1 MKFDIEIRNFG
12 KIKHAKINIRPFTII
27 SGHNSSGKSFVTK
40 VLYSYFNTIKNDYL
54 TSNIFENI
62 GHIKTLTSF
71 ISRKI
76 TAPLEPQH
84 FIFDEVNNIVSYIET
99 IINSK
104 LRSNTYTTQLE
115 GLPLLQASMSE
126 LKVNIDTLADLLEE
140 EPNTDTPIAF
150 IDAIKININNINE
163 IISKPELIFANELG
177 NSFKTEILENFQV
190 SSINELKNFHA
201 HSDERINFNF
211 DSLGQLSIREND
223 SLEFTIPTSSVDLFQ
238 KLYNVVY
245 IESPVYW
252 KLKDSLLTIKNNK
265 NQKSILKRDNDIYL
279 SGVPKHFYDLLDLLS
294 IKAKDTDSLIESQ
307 FTSNIEKAINGK
319 LSISPTGEIEFSE
332 NNSPKPVNI
341 HSTAM
346 GITNLGIIA
355 LLLKKAVI
363 AKGSYLFIDE
373 PEVNL
378 HPSWQKIMIETLFN
392 LSLNGI
398 NIVIAT
404 HSIDML
410 KCVENIISKHNELV
424 EANHFGIN
432 QLNTEG
438 NTVELSQHPLKRVVN
453 IKNDLSE
460 SYYDLFLDGS
470 L

>member
-1 MKFDIEIRNFG
+1 MKFDIDIRNFG

-54 TSNIFENI
+54 TSNIFEKI

-76 TAPLEPQH
+76 TAPSEHQNS
-84 FIFDEVNNIVSYIET
+84 IFDEINKTVSYIES
-99 IINSK
+99 IINSD
-104 LRSNTYTTQLE
+104 LRSNTYTTQVV
-115 GLPLLQASMSE
+115 GLPLLQASMSD
-126 LKVNIDTLADLLEE
+126 LKTNVDILANLLDTNPDIETL
-140 EPNTDTPIAF
+140 TSF
-150 IDAIKININNINE
+150 IDAIKININNIND
-163 IISKPELIFANELG
+163 IIGSPASIFAEELR
-177 NSFKTEILENFQV
+177 NNFKTEILENFQV
-190 SSINELKNFHA
+190 SSINELKNHHA
-201 HSDERINFNF
+201 KSDERIDFNF
-211 DSLGQLSIREND
+211 DSLGKLSINEDD
-223 SLEFTIPTSSVDLFQ
+223 SLAFTIPTSSVDLFQ

-332 NNSPKPVNI
+332 NNSPKAVNI
-341 HSTAM
+341 HATAM

-378 HPSWQKIMIETLFN
+378 HPSWQKIMIETLFD
-392 LSLNGI
+392 LSMNGI

-410 KCVENIISKHNELV
+410 KCVENIISKHHELV
-424 EANHFGIN
+424 ESNHFGIN

-438 NTVELSQHPLKRVVN
+438 NTVELSQHPLKRVIN
-453 IKNDLSE
+453 IKKDLSD